1 MVLGGVQPDRRLEVK
16 KKMKRHCVMQLI
28 LTAIGV
34 LTLFLGS
41 VSGFALGNPTGL
53 PTSLD
58 EGTVVLAYF
67 VSDGATS
74 VSVITYDGVQTTS
87 RIAITRNELAEQV
100 RAFRE
105 EIESPPV
112 LGQAAVSYLSA
123 LERGRDLYE
132 LLIAPVEEY
141 LEGSEHLVI
150 IPSDVLFYVPFSA
163 LYRCSGCEG
172 RDLYWGEFLI
182 ERYPISYAS
191 SLCSLELSLQK
202 GNRGEYRSILA
213 VSNPLGYLPLS
224 GREAEDIAALFPE
237 RTVLIGSEANEEMVK
252 HLLGLKSYDVV
263 HFATH
268 CLFLDGQAP
277 LLSNIGFLPGENED
291 GVFRIDEL
299 LGLNASIGLLT
310 FSAGLGIQPP
320 VESATGENRTVSSTG
335 EALRILTD
343 VLLASGVASTVL
355 PLGNVNNWSTER
367 LMEVMYR
374 ELGQGSTKNEA
385 LQQAQMSLL
394 RDPNYRHPY
403 YWAPFLLYGDW
414 NPMNSTRPPDTGK
427 LDYALYET
435 LQEWKTSEH
444 APDET
449 PPFVS
454 VVVTLARLAI
464 QEDLETLRALS
475 DEIEIQGAF
484 GNFVQLRLPLTLLD
498 AVCALPQVRSV
509 ATPAGTISN

>member
-1 MVLGGVQPDRRLEVK
+1 MKNYQFIVISSALVGILSLSLGN
-16 KKMKRHCVMQLI
+16 
-28 LTAIGV
+28 
-34 LTLFLGS
+34 
-41 VSGFALGNPTGL
+41 VSAFALGDPGAL
-53 PTSLD
+53 PTSLE

-74 VSVITYDGVQTTS
+74 VSVITHDRVQTIS

-100 RAFRE
+100 LSFRK
-105 EIESPPV
+105 EIESPPMP
-112 LGQAAVSYLSA
+112 GQEAVSYLSA
-123 LERGRDLYE
+123 LEKGHDLYD
-132 LLIAPVEEY
+132 LLIAPVENY
-141 LEGSEHLVI
+141 LQGATHLVI
-150 IPSDVLFYVPFSA
+150 VPSDVLFYLPFGA
-163 LYRCSGCEG
+163 MYVCPGCEK
-172 RDLYWGEFLI
+172 RDLYGGGVLI
-182 ERYPISYAS
+182 EHYLMSYAP
-191 SLCSLELSLQK
+191 SLCSLKLSLQNTRRK
-202 GNRGEYRSILA
+202 ETRSILA
-213 VSNPLGYLPLS
+213 VGNPLGYSPWAE
-224 GREAEDIAALFPE
+224 REAEDIAALFPE
-237 RTVLIGSEANEEMVK
+237 RTVLIGSEATEEAVK
-252 HLLGLKSYDVV
+252 GVLGARSYDVV
-263 HFATH
+263 HFATY

-299 LGLNASIGLLT
+299 LGLNASIGLLA
-310 FSAGLGIQPP
+310 FSTGLSIQPP

-335 EALRILTD
+335 EAFRISTD

-355 PLGNVNNWSTER
+355 PLGDVNNWSTER
-367 LMEVMYR
+367 LMEVMYQK
-374 ELGQGSTKNEA
+374 LGQGSTRDKA
-385 LQQAQMSLL
+385 LQQAKLSLL
-394 RDPNYRHPY
+394 REPNYRHPY
-403 YWAPFLLYGDW
+403 YWAQFVLYGDW
-414 NPMNSTRPPDTGK
+414 SAMNSTRPPDTGK

-484 GNFVQLRLPLTLLD
+484 GDFVQLRLPLTLLD